1 MKKALIF
8 FLLCIYTV
16 LSTINFI
23 LIKKLFDIMQYIPL
37 TIIIAEW
44 ALITILVV
52 ICSILILKGD
62 FDD

>member
-1 MKKALIF
+1 MF
-8 FLLCIYTV
+8 FLVCIYTV

-52 ICSILILKGD
+52 ICSVLILKGD
-62 FDD
+62 SDD